1 MQEIFTSMEFR
12 KFMSEDVVS
21 GTDKIT
27 YLWYA
32 DYAANPI
39 ITDKRFTY
47 RTSADK
53 GEPIWRIKKIV
64 ENTTTKITETYYPD
78 WEPTKMYSRNDRAS
92 LNYI

>member
-12 KFMSEDVVS
+12 KFLSEDLVV

-27 YLWYA
+27 YLGYA

-47 RTSADK
+47 RTAADK
-53 GEPIWRIKKIV
+53 ANPIRRIKKIV
-64 ENTTTKITETYYPD
+64 ENTVTKITETYYP
-78 WEPTKMYSRNDRAS
+78 E
-92 LNYI
+92 